1 MALFDV
7 LSTGSSAGQ
16 RFTLTAARVVIG
28 RHPGCGL
35 VLDASAVS
43 RQHAVVTAEADG
55 HAIEDLGSRN
65 GTFVNGERLE
75 SRRRLADGDTVTIC
89 EVRLIYHAG
98 SGRLADGFVD
108 GMGTSEEIIDEAA
121 DQSVI
126 MSQVDLRQRIDEA
139 QAAVNAEAKLKAVLG
154 ISRAIAGSLSINDVL
169 PRLLEGIFTVFPKAD
184 RGFVLLIDPGSR
196 RFVLRAKK
204 IRGEDPKGAVRLSTS
219 LIRRVAESGTA
230 MLSADIAS
238 DSRFKSSDSLAACR
252 VRSMMCVPFLDSAG
266 EVIGILQVD
275 SHDVRDGFQPV
286 DLELLVGVAGQA
298 AQAVEH
304 SLAHE
309 ARIQQEHL
317 KRDLELAHR
326 VQQGLLPSRP
336 VEIPGY
342 SVFDFYEPAKEIGGD
357 FFGYVPLAEGRVAI
371 VLADVCGKGVSA
383 ALVMAALSA
392 DVRYCLA
399 SERDVAQAVG
409 RINESFC
416 RSGWDD
422 RFATLIVAVLDPASH
437 RLTVVNAG
445 HLPAL
450 LRRPDGT
457 VVEVGTESG
466 GLPLGVDPQFVYD
479 STEAGIDEGSAL
491 VMFTDG
497 ISEAMDQDGG
507 LYGLA
512 RVGEVVGSPG
522 LPAEVGRRV
531 LADVE
536 RHAAGQVRSDDMCLV
551 CLTRLNRPA
560 HQAELPQS
568 ADAARGAP
576 LMQSVPSGG
585 R

>member
-1 MALFDV
+1 ML
-7 LSTGSSAGQ
+7 
-16 RFTLTAARVVIG
+16 AADRVVIG

-43 RQHAVVTAEADG
+43 RQHAVVSVDG
-55 HAIEDLGSRN
+55 DAHSIEDLGSRN
-65 GTFVNGERLE
+65 GTLVNGERLQ
-75 SRRRLADGDTVTIC
+75 SRHRLADGDIVTIC
-89 EVRLIYHAG
+89 EVRLVYRVG
-98 SGRLADGFVD
+98 NSRSSDEFVD
-108 GMGTSEEIIDEAA
+108 GMGTSEDIFDEAS

-126 MSQVDLRQRIDEA
+126 MSQVDLRKRVDEA

-169 PRLLEGIFTVFPKAD
+169 PRLLDGIFTVFPKAD
-184 RGFVLLIDPGSR
+184 RGFVLLVDPGSR

-204 IRGEDPKGAVRLSTS
+204 IRGEEPKGAVRLSTS

-238 DSRFKSSDSLAACR
+238 DSRFKSSDSLAASR
-252 VRSMMCVPFLDSAG
+252 VRSMMCVPFLDSVG

-275 SHDVRDGFQPV
+275 SHDVRDGFLPV

-304 SLAHE
+304 SLTHE
-309 ARIQQEHL
+309 ARIQQEQL

-326 VQQGLLPSRP
+326 VQQGLLPSQP
-336 VEIPGY
+336 VQIPGY

-399 SERDVAQAVG
+399 SERDVAMAVG

-422 RFATLIVAVLDPASH
+422 RFATLIVTVLDPASH
-437 RLTVVNAG
+437 TLTVVNAG

-450 LRRPDGT
+450 LRLPDGT
-457 VVEVGTESG
+457 VKEVGMDGG
-466 GLPLGVDPQFVYD
+466 GLPLGVDPAFVYGAV
-479 STEAGIDEGSAL
+479 EAGISAGSAL

-512 RVGEVVGSPG
+512 RVGEVMSKPINSPT
-522 LPAEVGRRV
+522 EVGRSV

-551 CLTRLNRPA
+551 CLARLEGPA
-560 HQAELPQS
+560 S
-568 ADAARGAP
+568 
-576 LMQSVPSGG
+576 
-585 R
+585 